1 MKKFLLFFLSLL
13 AIGTAQ
19 AAPNFKANT
28 KYRISCKKFNSSNS
42 YGSVVIGSNHS
53 KLVELYYNSGNSY
66 SDDSWWYI
74 NKSGNGYVI
83 VNAKSGQYLTFTTT
97 KNYRTKYVTLTNAA
111 SGNESQWIFD
121 INEDGYA
128 GIASASEGNGS
139 GYHFN
144 VRIDG
149 TNLFGAYRANYYD
162 ENELFKIYDEQGN
175 NVLLDNSGSGGETG
189 GGSGGET
196 GGEGTGTDDF
206 NATTYGKTSYGEY
219 WERTQLKQPIV
230 YTTSVADPVL
240 YSIANL
246 RTGRYVGV
254 GTSMNT
260 NTTCLT
266 EVYSASDRTQFYF
279 VQSGTGVQIF
289 TKDGQYVSTNYPTPD
304 NSVSDKRAGLSVVNG
319 TPNGNLWGF
328 GWTTNTYSGYTITKL
343 DNLSATDATQYKYNS
358 WNDYSLDNN
367 TGSSNV
373 HEVGLYEG
381 NDAGS
386 SFVFT
391 SADLRHAKY
400 LQNKGIDFGL
410 DVTPKAFAEAF
421 DSLRINDKQLV
432 YDGKGNAYFATLP
445 EGMRNGGDY
454 TAKVTYKLKTT
465 NAEGYTLK
473 VNGQEPDADG
483 YVTFDNV
490 DCETLYPIE
499 LTNAS
504 ENVDLSAKIQFTFLP
519 IVELN
524 CSSVNSKAYT
534 TGSLRVTDPASLG
547 YDSLMIAA
555 FKYRGA
561 SSSNYPK
568 RSYAIKLRDE
578 NGNSVDRKLLGYRS
592 DNNWI
597 LDAMYIDLACMRNR
611 VATDLWNAFE
621 CKPYYADREKKVRT
635 GTRGKFVEVILNG
648 QWWGLYCMTEKMD
661 RKQLKLKKFVPAS
674 LSTTGENEVHGVLY
688 KSNQW
693 TYEVFMGHESND
705 DNDNKQVIYPH
716 KKVSDYKNILGQETW
731 CEYEFKYPDYEDEA
745 VEWRPLHDA
754 ANMVATSFIL
764 NIDSV
769 KSRFDYPML
778 RDYYLFID
786 LLLATDNHGKNLFWY
801 AYDTQGPE
809 GDKLSLAPW
818 DLDGT
823 FGQDWDG
830 VITNTKDVTLDFDT
844 YIKNYEHGQFAIFDL
859 IKSRSE
865 WLQDLKDR
873 YAELRIKGVISGDS
887 IANRFANYASLFE
900 ASLADQRE
908 QNMWS
913 KTYHSRHKDIQ
924 GGATYAESWIRRRVN
939 WLDQK
944 YGFDAAVT
952 AINEAKAEAYFAAL
966 GGVGCISVNAG
977 KAQSVRIYNIAGQ
990 LVRNAQVGSGVTTI
1004 NGIPAGIYVV
1014 NGTKVM
1020 VK

>member
-42 YGSVVIGSNHS
+42 YGSVVIGSNHN
-53 KLVELYYNSGNSY
+53 KQVELYYDSGNSY

-83 VNAKSGQYLTFTTT
+83 VNAKSDQYLTFTTT
-97 KNYRTKYVTLTNAA
+97 RGNRTKYVTLTNAA
-111 SGNESQWIFD
+111 SGNESLWIFD

-196 GGEGTGTDDF
+196 GGEGTDDF

-254 GTSMNT
+254 GTSKNT
-260 NTTCLT
+260 RTTCLT

-304 NSVSDKRAGLSVVNG
+304 NSKSDKRAGLSVVNG

-343 DNLSATDATQYKYNS
+343 DNLSATDATQYEYNS

-381 NDAGS
+381 DDAGS

-454 TAKVTYKLKTT
+454 TAKVTYKLKAT

-504 ENVDLSAKIQFTFLP
+504 ENVDLSAKIRFTFLP

-661 RKQLKLKKFVPAS
+661 RKQLKLKKFVPAAQ
-674 LSTTGENEVHGVLY
+674 STTGENEVHGVLY

-865 WLQDLKDR
+865 WQQDLKDR

-900 ASLADQRE
+900 ASLATSA
-908 QNMWS
+908 N
-913 KTYHSRHKDIQ
+913 KTC
-924 GGATYAESWIRRRVN
+924 GAKHTIRATRTFRAVPHTPKVGYA
-939 WLDQK
+939 
-944 YGFDAAVT
+944 AA
-952 AINEAKAEAYFAAL
+952 
-966 GGVGCISVNAG
+966 
-977 KAQSVRIYNIAGQ
+977 
-990 LVRNAQVGSGVTTI
+990 
-1004 NGIPAGIYVV
+1004 
-1014 NGTKVM
+1014 
-1020 VK
+1020 

>member
-53 KLVELYYNSGNSY
+53 KLVELYYDSGNSY

-196 GGEGTGTDDF
+196 GGEGTDDF

-304 NSVSDKRAGLSVVNG
+304 NSVSDKRAGLGVVNG

-328 GWTTNTYSGYTITKL
+328 GWTTNTYLGYTITKL

-381 NDAGS
+381 DDAGS

-454 TAKVTYKLKTT
+454 TAKVTYKLKAT

-504 ENVDLSAKIQFTFLP
+504 ENVDLSAKIRFTFLP

-621 CKPYYADREKKVRT
+621 CKPYYADREKKVHT

-661 RKQLKLKKFVPAS
+661 RKQLKLKKFVPAAQ
-674 LSTTGENEVHGVLY
+674 STTGENEVHGVLY

-865 WLQDLKDR
+865 WQQDLKDR

-944 YGFDAAVT
+944 YGFDPAVT

>member
-196 GGEGTGTDDF
+196 GGEGTDDF

-319 TPNGNLWGF
+319 TPNGNFWGF

-343 DNLSATDATQYKYNS
+343 DNLSATDATQYEYNS

-400 LQNKGIDFGL
+400 LQNKGIDFGI

-454 TAKVTYKLKTT
+454 TAKVTYKLKAT

-504 ENVDLSAKIQFTFLP
+504 ENVDLSAKIRFTFLP

-661 RKQLKLKKFVPAS
+661 RKQLKLKKFVPAAQ
-674 LSTTGENEVHGVLY
+674 STTGENEVHGVLY

-716 KKVSDYKNILGQETW
+716 KKVSDYKNILGKETW

-865 WLQDLKDR
+865 WQQDLKDR
-873 YAELRIKGVISGDS
+873 YAELRIKGVISGDG

-908 QNMWS
+908 QDMWS
-913 KTYHSRHKDIQ
+913 KAYHSRHKDIQ

-990 LVRNAQVGSGVTTI
+990 LVRNAQVSSGVTTI

>member
-53 KLVELYYNSGNSY
+53 KLVELYYDSGNSY

-196 GGEGTGTDDF
+196 GGEGTDDF
-206 NATTYGKTSYGEY
+206 NATTHGKTSYGEY

-254 GTSMNT
+254 GTSKNT

-328 GWTTNTYSGYTITKL
+328 GWTTNTYLGYTITKL

-381 NDAGS
+381 DDAGS

-432 YDGKGNAYFATLP
+432 YDSKGNAYFATLP

-454 TAKVTYKLKTT
+454 TAKVTYKLKAT

-504 ENVDLSAKIQFTFLP
+504 ENVDLSANIRFTFLP

-524 CSSVNSKAYT
+524 CSNVNSKAYT
-534 TGSLRVTDPASLG
+534 TGSLRVTDPTSLG

-661 RKQLKLKKFVPAS
+661 RKQLKLKKFVPAAQ
-674 LSTTGENEVHGVLY
+674 STTGENEVHGVLY

>member
-53 KLVELYYNSGNSY
+53 KLVELYYDSGNSY

-196 GGEGTGTDDF
+196 GGEGTDDF

-304 NSVSDKRAGLSVVNG
+304 NSVSDKRAGLGVVNG

-328 GWTTNTYSGYTITKL
+328 GWTTNTYLGYTITKL

-381 NDAGS
+381 DDAGS

-454 TAKVTYKLKTT
+454 TAKVTYKLKAT

-504 ENVDLSAKIQFTFLP
+504 ENVDLSAKIRFTFLP

-661 RKQLKLKKFVPAS
+661 RKQLKLKKFVPAAQ
-674 LSTTGENEVHGVLY
+674 STTGENEVHGVLY

-731 CEYEFKYPDYEDEA
+731 CEYEFKNPDYEDEA

-865 WLQDLKDR
+865 WQQDLKDR

>member
-53 KLVELYYNSGNSY
+53 KLVELYYDSGNSY

-175 NVLLDNSGSGGETG
+175 NVLLDDSGSGGETG

-196 GGEGTGTDDF
+196 GGEGTDDF
-206 NATTYGKTSYGEY
+206 NATTHGKTSYGEY

-260 NTTCLT
+260 KTTCLT

-381 NDAGS
+381 DDAGS

-391 SADLRHAKY
+391 SADLRHANY

-504 ENVDLSAKIQFTFLP
+504 ENVDLSAKIRFTFLP

-661 RKQLKLKKFVPAS
+661 RKQLKLKKFVPAAQ
-674 LSTTGENEVHGVLY
+674 STTGENEVHGVLY

-716 KKVSDYKNILGQETW
+716 KKVSDYKNILGKETW

-778 RDYYLFID
+778 RDYYLFIE

-830 VITNTKDVTLDFDT
+830 VTTNTKDVTLDFDT

-865 WLQDLKDR
+865 WQQDLKDR
-873 YAELRIKGVISGDS
+873 YAELRTKGVISGDS

-1004 NGIPAGIYVV
+1004 NGISAGIYVV

>member
-53 KLVELYYNSGNSY
+53 KLVELYYDSGNSY

-196 GGEGTGTDDF
+196 GGEGTDDF
-206 NATTYGKTSYGEY
+206 KATTYGKTSYGEY

-381 NDAGS
+381 DDAGS

-454 TAKVTYKLKTT
+454 TAKVTYKLKAT

-504 ENVDLSAKIQFTFLP
+504 ENVDLSAKIRFTFLP

-865 WLQDLKDR
+865 WQQDLKDR

-977 KAQSVRIYNIAGQ
+977 KAQPVRIYDIAGQ

>member
-53 KLVELYYNSGNSY
+53 KLVELYYDSGNSY
-66 SDDSWWYI
+66 SDDSCWYI

-175 NVLLDNSGSGGETG
+175 NVLLDNSGSSGETG

-196 GGEGTGTDDF
+196 GGEGTDDF

-260 NTTCLT
+260 KTTCLT

-304 NSVSDKRAGLSVVNG
+304 NSKSDKRAGLSVVNG

-343 DNLSATDATQYKYNS
+343 DNLSATDATQYEYNS

-381 NDAGS
+381 DDAGS

-454 TAKVTYKLKTT
+454 TAKVTYKLKAT

-504 ENVDLSAKIQFTFLP
+504 ENVDLSANIRFTFLP

-661 RKQLKLKKFVPAS
+661 RKQLKLKKFVPAAQ
-674 LSTTGENEVHGVLY
+674 STTGENEVHGVLY

-865 WLQDLKDR
+865 WQQDLKDR

>member
-53 KLVELYYNSGNSY
+53 KLVELYYDSGNSY

-175 NVLLDNSGSGGETG
+175 NVLLDNSGSSGETG

-196 GGEGTGTDDF
+196 GGEGTDDF

-246 RTGRYVGV
+246 RTRRYVGV

-454 TAKVTYKLKTT
+454 TAKVTYKLKAT

-504 ENVDLSAKIQFTFLP
+504 ENVDLSAKIRFTFLP

-661 RKQLKLKKFVPAS
+661 RKQLKLKKFVPAAQ
-674 LSTTGENEVHGVLY
+674 STTGENEVHGVLY

-801 AYDTQGPE
+801 AYDIQGPE

-830 VITNTKDVTLDFDT
+830 MITNTKDVTLDFDT

-865 WLQDLKDR
+865 WQQDLKDR

-913 KTYHSRHKDIQ
+913 KAYHSRHKDIQ

>member
-53 KLVELYYNSGNSY
+53 KLVELYYDSGNSY

-196 GGEGTGTDDF
+196 GGEGTDDF

-343 DNLSATDATQYKYNS
+343 DNLSATDATQYEYNS

-381 NDAGS
+381 DDAGS

-454 TAKVTYKLKTT
+454 TAKVTYKLKAT

-504 ENVDLSAKIQFTFLP
+504 ENVDLSAKIRFTFLP

-661 RKQLKLKKFVPAS
+661 RKQLKLKKFVPAAQ
-674 LSTTGENEVHGVLY
+674 STTGENEVHGVLY

-865 WLQDLKDR
+865 WQQDLKDR

-908 QNMWS
+908 QDMWS
-913 KTYHSRHKDIQ
+913 KAYHSRHKDIQ

>member
-53 KLVELYYNSGNSY
+53 KLVELYYDSGNSY

-97 KNYRTKYVTLTNAA
+97 RGNRTKYVTLTNAA
-111 SGNESQWIFD
+111 SGNESLWIFD

-189 GGSGGET
+189 GE
-196 GGEGTGTDDF
+196 GTDDF

-304 NSVSDKRAGLSVVNG
+304 NSESDKRAGLSVVNG

-343 DNLSATDATQYKYNS
+343 DNLSATDATQYEYNS

-367 TGSSNV
+367 TGSNNV
-373 HEVGLYEG
+373 HEVGLYDG
-381 NDAGS
+381 DDAGS

-454 TAKVTYKLKTT
+454 TAKVTYKLKAT
-465 NAEGYTLK
+465 NAEAYTLK

-483 YVTFDNV
+483 YVTFENV
-490 DCETLYPIE
+490 NCETLYPIE

-504 ENVDLSAKIQFTFLP
+504 ENIDLSAKIRFTFLP

-648 QWWGLYCMTEKMD
+648 EWWGLYCMTEKMD
-661 RKQLKLKKFVPAS
+661 RKQLKLKKFVPAAQS
-674 LSTTGENEVHGVLY
+674 ATGEDEVHGVLY
-688 KSNQW
+688 KAKQW
-693 TYEVFMGHESND
+693 SYEVFMGHESND

-801 AYDTQGPE
+801 AYDIQGPE

-830 VITNTKDVTLDFDT
+830 LTTNTKDVMLDFDT
-844 YIKNYEHGQFAIFDL
+844 YIKEREHGQFAIFDL
-859 IKSRSE
+859 IKSRPE
-865 WLQDLKDR
+865 WKQDLKDR

-913 KTYHSRHKDIQ
+913 KEYHSRHKDIQ

-944 YGFDAAVT
+944 YGFDATVT

>member
-1 MKKFLLFFLSLL
+1 M
-13 AIGTAQ
+13 
-19 AAPNFKANT
+19 
-28 KYRISCKKFNSSNS
+28 
-42 YGSVVIGSNHS
+42 
-53 KLVELYYNSGNSY
+53 
-66 SDDSWWYI
+66 
-74 NKSGNGYVI
+74 
-83 VNAKSGQYLTFTTT
+83 
-97 KNYRTKYVTLTNAA
+97 
-111 SGNESQWIFD
+111 
-121 INEDGYA
+121 
-128 GIASASEGNGS
+128 
-139 GYHFN
+139 
-144 VRIDG
+144 
-149 TNLFGAYRANYYD
+149 
-162 ENELFKIYDEQGN
+162 
-175 NVLLDNSGSGGETG
+175 
-189 GGSGGET
+189 
-196 GGEGTGTDDF
+196 
-206 NATTYGKTSYGEY
+206 
-219 WERTQLKQPIV
+219 
-230 YTTSVADPVL
+230 
-240 YSIANL
+240 
-246 RTGRYVGV
+246 
-254 GTSMNT
+254 
-260 NTTCLT
+260 
-266 EVYSASDRTQFYF
+266 
-279 VQSGTGVQIF
+279 
-289 TKDGQYVSTNYPTPD
+289 
-304 NSVSDKRAGLSVVNG
+304 
-319 TPNGNLWGF
+319 
-328 GWTTNTYSGYTITKL
+328 
-343 DNLSATDATQYKYNS
+343 
-358 WNDYSLDNN
+358 
-367 TGSSNV
+367 
-373 HEVGLYEG
+373 
-381 NDAGS
+381 
-386 SFVFT
+386 
-391 SADLRHAKY
+391 
-400 LQNKGIDFGL
+400 
-410 DVTPKAFAEAF
+410 
-421 DSLRINDKQLV
+421 
-432 YDGKGNAYFATLP
+432 
-445 EGMRNGGDY
+445 
-454 TAKVTYKLKTT
+454 
-465 NAEGYTLK
+465 
-473 VNGQEPDADG
+473 
-483 YVTFDNV
+483 
-490 DCETLYPIE
+490 
-499 LTNAS
+499 
-504 ENVDLSAKIQFTFLP
+504 
-519 IVELN
+519 
-524 CSSVNSKAYT
+524 
-534 TGSLRVTDPASLG
+534 TDPASLG

-661 RKQLKLKKFVPAS
+661 RKQLKLKKFVPAAQ
-674 LSTTGENEVHGVLY
+674 STTGENEVHGVLY

-865 WLQDLKDR
+865 WQQDLKDR

-908 QNMWS
+908 QDMWS

-966 GGVGCISVNAG
+966 GGVGSISVNAG

-1004 NGIPAGIYVV
+1004 NGISAGIYVV

>member
-42 YGSVVIGSNHS
+42 YGSVVIGSNHN
-53 KLVELYYNSGNSY
+53 KQVELYYDSGNSY

-74 NKSGNGYVI
+74 RKSGNGYVI
-83 VNAKSGQYLTFTTT
+83 VNAKSSQYLTFTTAR
-97 KNYRTKYVTLTNAA
+97 NYRTKYVTLTNAA

-196 GGEGTGTDDF
+196 GGEGTDDF
-206 NATTYGKTSYGEY
+206 NATTHGKTSYGEY

-343 DNLSATDATQYKYNS
+343 DNLSATDATQYEYNS

-381 NDAGS
+381 DDAGS

-454 TAKVTYKLKTT
+454 TAKVTYKLKAT

-504 ENVDLSAKIQFTFLP
+504 ENVDLSANIRFTFLP

-524 CSSVNSKAYT
+524 CNSVNSKAYT

-865 WLQDLKDR
+865 WQQDLKDR

-908 QNMWS
+908 QDMWS

-944 YGFDAAVT
+944 YGFDATVT

-990 LVRNAQVGSGVTTI
+990 LVRNAQVSSGVTTI

>member
-53 KLVELYYNSGNSY
+53 KLVELYYDSGNSY

-175 NVLLDNSGSGGETG
+175 NVLLDNSGSSGETG

-196 GGEGTGTDDF
+196 GGEGTDDF

-260 NTTCLT
+260 KTTCLT

-454 TAKVTYKLKTT
+454 TAKVTYKLKAT

-504 ENVDLSAKIQFTFLP
+504 ENVDLSAKIRFTFLP

-661 RKQLKLKKFVPAS
+661 RKQLKLKKFVPAAQ
-674 LSTTGENEVHGVLY
+674 STTGENEVHGVLY

-844 YIKNYEHGQFAIFDL
+844 YIKDYEHGQFAIFDL

-865 WLQDLKDR
+865 WQQDLKDR

-977 KAQSVRIYNIAGQ
+977 RAQPVRIYNIAGQ

>member
-53 KLVELYYNSGNSY
+53 KLVELYYDSGNSY

-83 VNAKSGQYLTFTTT
+83 VNAKSDQYLTFTTT
-97 KNYRTKYVTLTNAA
+97 RGNRTKYVTLTNAA

-196 GGEGTGTDDF
+196 GGEGTDDF

-304 NSVSDKRAGLSVVNG
+304 NSVSDKRAGLGVVNG

-381 NDAGS
+381 DDAGS

-454 TAKVTYKLKTT
+454 TAKVTYKLKAT

-504 ENVDLSAKIQFTFLP
+504 ENVDLSAKIRFTFLP

-661 RKQLKLKKFVPAS
+661 RKQLKLKKFVPAAQ
-674 LSTTGENEVHGVLY
+674 STTGENEVHGVLY

-865 WLQDLKDR
+865 WQQDLKDR
-873 YAELRIKGVISGDS
+873 YAELRMKGVISGDS

-908 QNMWS
+908 QDMWS
-913 KTYHSRHKDIQ
+913 KAYHSRHKDIQ

>member
-53 KLVELYYNSGNSY
+53 KQVELYYDSGNSY

-74 NKSGNGYVI
+74 RKSGNGYVI
-83 VNAKSGQYLTFTTT
+83 VNAKSDQYLTFTTT
-97 KNYRTKYVTLTNAA
+97 RGNRTKYVTLTNAA

-196 GGEGTGTDDF
+196 GGEGTDDF

-246 RTGRYVGV
+246 RTRRYVGV
-254 GTSMNT
+254 GTSKNT
-260 NTTCLT
+260 RTTCLT

-304 NSVSDKRAGLSVVNG
+304 NSKSDKRAGLSVVNG

-343 DNLSATDATQYKYNS
+343 DNLSATDATQYEYNS

-381 NDAGS
+381 DDAGS

-454 TAKVTYKLKTT
+454 TAKVTYKLKAT

-504 ENVDLSAKIQFTFLP
+504 ENVDLSANIRFTFLP

-661 RKQLKLKKFVPAS
+661 RKQLKLKKFVPAAQ
-674 LSTTGENEVHGVLY
+674 STTGENEVHGVLY

-865 WLQDLKDR
+865 WQQDLKER

-913 KTYHSRHKDIQ
+913 KAYHSRHKDIQ

>member
-53 KLVELYYNSGNSY
+53 KLVELYYDSGNSY

-196 GGEGTGTDDF
+196 GGEGTDDF
-206 NATTYGKTSYGEY
+206 NATTHGKTSYGEY

-260 NTTCLT
+260 KTTCLT

-319 TPNGNLWGF
+319 TPNGNLWDF

-343 DNLSATDATQYKYNS
+343 DNLSATDATQYEYNS

-381 NDAGS
+381 DDAGS

-705 DNDNKQVIYPH
+705 DNDYKQVIYPH
-716 KKVSDYKNILGQETW
+716 KKVSDYKNILGKETW

-865 WLQDLKDR
+865 WQQDLKDR

>member
-53 KLVELYYNSGNSY
+53 KLVELYYDSGNSY

-196 GGEGTGTDDF
+196 GGEGTDDF

-343 DNLSATDATQYKYNS
+343 DNLSATDATQYEYNS

-381 NDAGS
+381 DDAGS

-661 RKQLKLKKFVPAS
+661 RKQLKLKKFVPAAQ
-674 LSTTGENEVHGVLY
+674 STTGENEVHGVLY

-865 WLQDLKDR
+865 WQQDLKDR

-913 KTYHSRHKDIQ
+913 KAYHSRHKDIQ

>member
-19 AAPNFKANT
+19 ADPNFKANT

-53 KLVELYYNSGNSY
+53 KLVELYYDSGNSY

-196 GGEGTGTDDF
+196 GGEGTDDF

-230 YTTSVADPVL
+230 YTTSVAGPVL

-343 DNLSATDATQYKYNS
+343 DNLSATDATQYEYNS

-381 NDAGS
+381 DDAGS

-454 TAKVTYKLKTT
+454 TAKVTYKLKAT

-504 ENVDLSAKIQFTFLP
+504 ENVDLSANIRFTFLP

-661 RKQLKLKKFVPAS
+661 RKQLKLKKFVPAAQ
-674 LSTTGENEVHGVLY
+674 STTGENEVHGVLY

-865 WLQDLKDR
+865 WQQDLKDR

>member
-53 KLVELYYNSGNSY
+53 KLVELYYDSGNSY

-196 GGEGTGTDDF
+196 GGEGTDDF

-319 TPNGNLWGF
+319 TPNGNLWDF
-328 GWTTNTYSGYTITKL
+328 GWTANTYSGYTITKL
-343 DNLSATDATQYKYNS
+343 DNLSATDATQYEYNS

-381 NDAGS
+381 DDAGS

-432 YDGKGNAYFATLP
+432 YDGKGNTYFATLP

-454 TAKVTYKLKTT
+454 TAKVTYKLKAT

-504 ENVDLSAKIQFTFLP
+504 ENVDLSAKIRFTFLP

-693 TYEVFMGHESND
+693 SYEVFMGHESND

-865 WLQDLKDR
+865 WQQDLKDR
-873 YAELRIKGVISGDS
+873 YAELRMKGVISGDS

-900 ASLADQRE
+900 ASLAGQRE

-913 KTYHSRHKDIQ
+913 KAYHSRHKDIQ

-966 GGVGCISVNAG
+966 GGVGSISVNAG
-977 KAQSVRIYNIAGQ
+977 KAQPVRIYNIAGQ

>member
-53 KLVELYYNSGNSY
+53 KLVELYYDSGNSY

-128 GIASASEGNGS
+128 GITSASEGNGS
-139 GYHFN
+139 GYNFD
-144 VRIDG
+144 VRADG
-149 TNLFGAYRANYYD
+149 TNLFGAYKNNGYNN
-162 ENELFKIYDEQGN
+162 NELFKIYDEQGN

-196 GGEGTGTDDF
+196 GGEGTDDF

-246 RTGRYVGV
+246 RTRRYVGV

-343 DNLSATDATQYKYNS
+343 DNLSATDATQYEYNS

-381 NDAGS
+381 DDAGS

-705 DNDNKQVIYPH
+705 DNDYKQVIYPH

-865 WLQDLKDR
+865 WQQDLKDR
-873 YAELRIKGVISGDS
+873 YAELRMKGVISGDS

-913 KTYHSRHKDIQ
+913 KAYHSRHKDIQ

>member
-53 KLVELYYNSGNSY
+53 KLVELYYDSGNSY

-196 GGEGTGTDDF
+196 GGEGTDDF
-206 NATTYGKTSYGEY
+206 NATTHGKTSYGEY

-343 DNLSATDATQYKYNS
+343 DNLSTTDATQYEYNS

-381 NDAGS
+381 DDAGS

-454 TAKVTYKLKTT
+454 TAKVTYKLKAT

-504 ENVDLSAKIQFTFLP
+504 ENVDLSAKIRFTFLP

-661 RKQLKLKKFVPAS
+661 RKQLKLKKFVPAAQ
-674 LSTTGENEVHGVLY
+674 STTGENEVHGVLY

-801 AYDTQGPE
+801 AYDIQGPE

-865 WLQDLKDR
+865 WQQDLKDR

-913 KTYHSRHKDIQ
+913 KAYHSRHKDIQ

-944 YGFDAAVT
+944 YGFDPAVT

>member
-53 KLVELYYNSGNSY
+53 KQVELYYDSGNSY

-128 GIASASEGNGS
+128 GIACASEGNGS

-196 GGEGTGTDDF
+196 GGEGTDDF

-319 TPNGNLWGF
+319 TPNGNFWGF

-343 DNLSATDATQYKYNS
+343 DNLSATDATQYEYNS

-400 LQNKGIDFGL
+400 LQNKGIDFGI

-454 TAKVTYKLKTT
+454 TAKVTYKLKAT

-504 ENVDLSAKIQFTFLP
+504 ENVDLSAKIRFTFLP

-661 RKQLKLKKFVPAS
+661 RKQLKLKKFVPAAQ
-674 LSTTGENEVHGVLY
+674 STTGENEVHGVLY

-716 KKVSDYKNILGQETW
+716 KKVSDYKNILGKETW

-913 KTYHSRHKDIQ
+913 KAYHSRHKDIQ

-1004 NGIPAGIYVV
+1004 NDIPAGIYVV

>member
-53 KLVELYYNSGNSY
+53 KLVELYYDSGNSY

-97 KNYRTKYVTLTNAA
+97 KSYRTKYVTLTNAA

-121 INEDGYA
+121 INEEGYA

-196 GGEGTGTDDF
+196 GGEGTDDF

-260 NTTCLT
+260 RTTCLT

-381 NDAGS
+381 DDAGS

-465 NAEGYTLK
+465 NAEDYTLK

-504 ENVDLSAKIQFTFLP
+504 ENVDLSAKIRFTFLP

-661 RKQLKLKKFVPAS
+661 RKQLKLKKFVPAAQ
-674 LSTTGENEVHGVLY
+674 STTGENEVHGVLY

-865 WLQDLKDR
+865 WQQDLKDR
-873 YAELRIKGVISGDS
+873 YAELRIKGVISGDG

-913 KTYHSRHKDIQ
+913 KAYHSRHKDIQ

-1004 NGIPAGIYVV
+1004 NGISAGIYVV

>member
-53 KLVELYYNSGNSY
+53 KLVELYYDSGNSY

-196 GGEGTGTDDF
+196 GGEGTDDF

-343 DNLSATDATQYKYNS
+343 DNLSATDATQYEYNS

-381 NDAGS
+381 DDAGS

-454 TAKVTYKLKTT
+454 TAKVTYKLKAT

-504 ENVDLSAKIQFTFLP
+504 ENVDLSAKIRFTFLP

-661 RKQLKLKKFVPAS
+661 RKQLKLKKFVPAAQ
-674 LSTTGENEVHGVLY
+674 STTGENEVHGVLY

-716 KKVSDYKNILGQETW
+716 KKVSDYKNILGKETW

-865 WLQDLKDR
+865 WQQDLKDR

-908 QNMWS
+908 QDMWS

-990 LVRNAQVGSGVTTI
+990 LVHNAQVGSGVTTI

>member
-53 KLVELYYNSGNSY
+53 KLVELYYDSGNSY

-128 GIASASEGNGS
+128 GITSASEGNGS
-139 GYHFN
+139 GYNFD
-144 VRIDG
+144 VRADG
-149 TNLFGAYRANYYD
+149 TNLFGAYKNNGYNN
-162 ENELFKIYDEQGN
+162 NELFKIYDEQGN

-196 GGEGTGTDDF
+196 GGEGTDDF

-343 DNLSATDATQYKYNS
+343 DNLSATDATQYEYNS

-381 NDAGS
+381 DDAGS

-454 TAKVTYKLKTT
+454 TAKVTYKLKAT

-504 ENVDLSAKIQFTFLP
+504 ENVDLSANIRFTFLP

-674 LSTTGENEVHGVLY
+674 LSTTGKNEVQDR
-688 KSNQW
+688 KS
-693 TYEVFMGHESND
+693 TV
-705 DNDNKQVIYPH
+705 
-716 KKVSDYKNILGQETW
+716 
-731 CEYEFKYPDYEDEA
+731 
-745 VEWRPLHDA
+745 
-754 ANMVATSFIL
+754 
-764 NIDSV
+764 
-769 KSRFDYPML
+769 
-778 RDYYLFID
+778 
-786 LLLATDNHGKNLFWY
+786 
-801 AYDTQGPE
+801 
-809 GDKLSLAPW
+809 
-818 DLDGT
+818 
-823 FGQDWDG
+823 
-830 VITNTKDVTLDFDT
+830 
-844 YIKNYEHGQFAIFDL
+844 
-859 IKSRSE
+859 
-865 WLQDLKDR
+865 
-873 YAELRIKGVISGDS
+873 
-887 IANRFANYASLFE
+887 
-900 ASLADQRE
+900 
-908 QNMWS
+908 
-913 KTYHSRHKDIQ
+913 
-924 GGATYAESWIRRRVN
+924 
-939 WLDQK
+939 
-944 YGFDAAVT
+944 
-952 AINEAKAEAYFAAL
+952 
-966 GGVGCISVNAG
+966 
-977 KAQSVRIYNIAGQ
+977 
-990 LVRNAQVGSGVTTI
+990 
-1004 NGIPAGIYVV
+1004 
-1014 NGTKVM
+1014 
-1020 VK
+1020 

>member
-53 KLVELYYNSGNSY
+53 KLVELYYDSGNSY

-196 GGEGTGTDDF
+196 GGEGTDDF
-206 NATTYGKTSYGEY
+206 NATTHGKTSYGEY

-254 GTSMNT
+254 GTSKNT

-328 GWTTNTYSGYTITKL
+328 GWTTNTYLGYTITKL

-381 NDAGS
+381 DDAGS

-432 YDGKGNAYFATLP
+432 YDSKGNAYFATLP

-454 TAKVTYKLKTT
+454 TAKVTYKLKAT
-465 NAEGYTLK
+465 NAEGETEEFVVSPGGVPAAFVWKTVSDQYGKFSMIKVIRGKVTSDMSLYNMTTGNTEKLGRLYTMKGKKAEETKEICCGDIGAIGKMDKVKTGDTLCEPKTYVKFAPLAFAPACYERAISPKTKQEIEKLGTGLNKLNEEDPTFSVTNNAETHQTVISGAGDIQIDVLCSKLKSRFGVDAELDTPRVAYREKIRSTVRKQGRYKKQTGGSGQFGDVHIIFEPQTEQEDMIFEENVFGGSVPKNYFPAVEKGLRESCLHGVLAGYPVVFLKATLVDGSYHPVDSSEIAFKLAANLAFKAALPEAKPVLMEPIGELK
-473 VNGQEPDADG
+473 VTVPDNYVGDVMGDLNKRRGRVMGMNPTGDG
-483 YVTFDNV
+483 EQVLEAEV
-490 DCETLYPIE
+490 PMAE
-499 LTNAS
+499 
-504 ENVDLSAKIQFTFLP
+504 
-519 IVELN
+519 
-524 CSSVNSKAYT
+524 
-534 TGSLRVTDPASLG
+534 
-547 YDSLMIAA
+547 MM
-555 FKYRGA
+555 
-561 SSSNYPK
+561 
-568 RSYAIKLRDE
+568 SYAIDLRSMTQSRGTFTF
-578 NGNSVDRKLLGYRS
+578 N
-592 DNNWI
+592 
-597 LDAMYIDLACMRNR
+597 
-611 VATDLWNAFE
+611 F
-621 CKPYYADREKKVRT
+621 VR
-635 GTRGKFVEVILNG
+635 
-648 QWWGLYCMTEKMD
+648 
-661 RKQLKLKKFVPAS
+661 
-674 LSTTGENEVHGVLY
+674 
-688 KSNQW
+688 
-693 TYEVFMGHESND
+693 
-705 DNDNKQVIYPH
+705 
-716 KKVSDYKNILGQETW
+716 
-731 CEYEFKYPDYEDEA
+731 YEDC
-745 VEWRPLHDA
+745 PA
-754 ANMVATSFIL
+754 AAQE
-764 NIDSV
+764 
-769 KSRFDYPML
+769 K
-778 RDYYLFID
+778 
-786 LLLATDNHGKNLFWY
+786 
-801 AYDTQGPE
+801 
-809 GDKLSLAPW
+809 
-818 DLDGT
+818 
-823 FGQDWDG
+823 
-830 VITNTKDVTLDFDT
+830 
-844 YIKNYEHGQFAIFDL
+844 AI
-859 IKSRSE
+859 
-865 WLQDLKDR
+865 
-873 YAELRIKGVISGDS
+873 
-887 IANRFANYASLFE
+887 
-900 ASLADQRE
+900 
-908 QNMWS
+908 
-913 KTYHSRHKDIQ
+913 
-924 GGATYAESWIRRRVN
+924 
-939 WLDQK
+939 
-944 YGFDAAVT
+944 AA
-952 AINEAKAEAYFAAL
+952 AKALAEAE
-966 GGVGCISVNAG
+966 
-977 KAQSVRIYNIAGQ
+977 
-990 LVRNAQVGSGVTTI
+990 
-1004 NGIPAGIYVV
+1004 
-1014 NGTKVM
+1014 
-1020 VK
+1020 

>member
-53 KLVELYYNSGNSY
+53 KLVELYYDSGNSY

-175 NVLLDNSGSGGETG
+175 NVLLDNSGSSGETG

-206 NATTYGKTSYGEY
+206 NTATYGKTSYGEY

-343 DNLSATDATQYKYNS
+343 DNLSATDATQYEYNS

-381 NDAGS
+381 DDAGS

-400 LQNKGIDFGL
+400 LQNKGIDFGI

-454 TAKVTYKLKTT
+454 TAKVTYKLKAT

-504 ENVDLSAKIQFTFLP
+504 ENVDLSAKIRFTFLP

-661 RKQLKLKKFVPAS
+661 RKQLKLKKFVPAAQ
-674 LSTTGENEVHGVLY
+674 STTGENEVHGVLY

-705 DNDNKQVIYPH
+705 DNDYKQVIYPH
-716 KKVSDYKNILGQETW
+716 KKVSDYKNILGKETW

-865 WLQDLKDR
+865 WQQDLKDR

-944 YGFDAAVT
+944 YGFDPAVT

>member
-53 KLVELYYNSGNSY
+53 KLVELYYDSGNSY

-175 NVLLDNSGSGGETG
+175 NVLLDNSGSSGETG

-196 GGEGTGTDDF
+196 GGEGTDDF

-260 NTTCLT
+260 KTTCLT

-504 ENVDLSAKIQFTFLP
+504 ENVDLSAKIRFTFLP

-524 CSSVNSKAYT
+524 CNSVNSKAYT

-661 RKQLKLKKFVPAS
+661 RKQLKLKKFVPAAQ
-674 LSTTGENEVHGVLY
+674 STTGENEVHGVLY

-865 WLQDLKDR
+865 WQQDLKDR

-977 KAQSVRIYNIAGQ
+977 KAQPVRIYNIAGQ

>member
-189 GGSGGET
+189 GE
-196 GGEGTGTDDF
+196 GTDDF

-319 TPNGNLWGF
+319 TPNGNFWGF

-343 DNLSATDATQYKYNS
+343 DNLSATDATQYEYNS

-400 LQNKGIDFGL
+400 LQNKGIDFGI

-454 TAKVTYKLKTT
+454 TAKVTYKLKAT

-504 ENVDLSAKIQFTFLP
+504 ENVDLSAKIRFTFLP

-865 WLQDLKDR
+865 WQQDLKNR

-908 QNMWS
+908 QDMWS

-990 LVRNAQVGSGVTTI
+990 LVRNAQVSSGVTTI

>member
-53 KLVELYYNSGNSY
+53 KLVELYYDSGNSY

-97 KNYRTKYVTLTNAA
+97 RGNRTKYVTLTYAA
-111 SGNESQWIFD
+111 SGNESLWIFD

-189 GGSGGET
+189 GE
-196 GGEGTGTDDF
+196 GTDDF

-343 DNLSATDATQYKYNS
+343 DNLSATDATQYEYNS

-367 TGSSNV
+367 TGSNNV
-373 HEVGLYEG
+373 HEVGLYDG
-381 NDAGS
+381 DDAGS

-454 TAKVTYKLKTT
+454 TAKVTYKLKAT
-465 NAEGYTLK
+465 NAEAYTLK

-483 YVTFDNV
+483 YVTFENV
-490 DCETLYPIE
+490 NCETLYPIE

-504 ENVDLSAKIQFTFLP
+504 ENIDLSAKIRFTFLP

-648 QWWGLYCMTEKMD
+648 EWWGLYCMTEKMD
-661 RKQLKLKKFVPAS
+661 RKQLKLKKFVPAAQS
-674 LSTTGENEVHGVLY
+674 ATGEDEVHGVLY
-688 KSNQW
+688 KAKQW
-693 TYEVFMGHESND
+693 SYEVFMGHESND

-801 AYDTQGPE
+801 AYDIQGPE

-830 VITNTKDVTLDFDT
+830 LTTNTKDVMLDFDT
-844 YIKNYEHGQFAIFDL
+844 YIKEREHGQFAIFDL
-859 IKSRSE
+859 IKSRPE
-865 WLQDLKDR
+865 WKQDLKDR

-913 KTYHSRHKDIQ
+913 KEYHSRHKDIQ

-944 YGFDAAVT
+944 YGFDATVT

>member
-42 YGSVVIGSNHS
+42 YGSVVIGSNHN
-53 KLVELYYNSGNSY
+53 KQVELYYDSGNSY

-83 VNAKSGQYLTFTTT
+83 VNAQSGQYLTFTTT

-196 GGEGTGTDDF
+196 GGEGTDDF
-206 NATTYGKTSYGEY
+206 NATTHGKTSYGEY

-319 TPNGNLWGF
+319 TPNGNLWDF

-343 DNLSATDATQYKYNS
+343 DNLSATDATQYEYNS

-381 NDAGS
+381 DDAGS

-504 ENVDLSAKIQFTFLP
+504 ENVDLSANIRFTFLP

-865 WLQDLKDR
+865 WQQDLKNR

-908 QNMWS
+908 QDMWS

-966 GGVGCISVNAG
+966 DGVGCISVNAG

-990 LVRNAQVGSGVTTI
+990 LVRNAQVSSGVTTI

>member
-53 KLVELYYNSGNSY
+53 KLVELYYDSGNSY

-128 GIASASEGNGS
+128 GITSASEGNGS
-139 GYHFN
+139 GYNFD
-144 VRIDG
+144 VRADG
-149 TNLFGAYRANYYD
+149 TNLFGAYKNNGYNN
-162 ENELFKIYDEQGN
+162 NELFKIYDEQGN

-189 GGSGGET
+189 GE
-196 GGEGTGTDDF
+196 GTDDF

-246 RTGRYVGV
+246 RTRRYVGV

-343 DNLSATDATQYKYNS
+343 DNLSATDATQYEYNS

-381 NDAGS
+381 DDAGS

-454 TAKVTYKLKTT
+454 TAKVTYKLKAT

-504 ENVDLSAKIQFTFLP
+504 ENVDLSANIRFTFLP

-661 RKQLKLKKFVPAS
+661 RKQLKLKKFVPAAQ
-674 LSTTGENEVHGVLY
+674 STTGENEVHGVLY

>member
-53 KLVELYYNSGNSY
+53 KLVELYYDSGNSY

-175 NVLLDNSGSGGETG
+175 NVLLDNSVSGGETG

-196 GGEGTGTDDF
+196 GGEGTDDF
-206 NATTYGKTSYGEY
+206 KATTYGKTSYGEY

-454 TAKVTYKLKTT
+454 TAKVTYKLKAT

-504 ENVDLSAKIQFTFLP
+504 ENVDLSAEIRFTFLP

-578 NGNSVDRKLLGYRS
+578 NGNSIDRKLLGYRS

-661 RKQLKLKKFVPAS
+661 RKQLKLKKFVPAAE
-674 LSTTGENEVHGVLY
+674 STTGKNEVHGVLY
-688 KSNQW
+688 KANQW
-693 TYEVFMGHESND
+693 SYEVFMGHESND

-716 KKVSDYKNILGQETW
+716 KKVSDYNNILGKETW

-801 AYDTQGPE
+801 AYDIQGPE

-830 VITNTKDVTLDFDT
+830 VTTKTNDVTLDFDT

-990 LVRNAQVGSGVTTI
+990 LVRNALVGSGVTTI

>member
-53 KLVELYYNSGNSY
+53 KLVELYYDSGNSY

-196 GGEGTGTDDF
+196 GGEGTDDF

-319 TPNGNLWGF
+319 TPNGNFWGF

-343 DNLSATDATQYKYNS
+343 DNLSATDATQYEYNS

-381 NDAGS
+381 DDAGS

-454 TAKVTYKLKTT
+454 TAKVTYKLKAT

-504 ENVDLSAKIQFTFLP
+504 ENVDLSAKIRFTFLP

-661 RKQLKLKKFVPAS
+661 RKQLKLKKFVPAAQ
-674 LSTTGENEVHGVLY
+674 STTGENEVHGVLY

-865 WLQDLKDR
+865 WQQDLKDR
-873 YAELRIKGVISGDS
+873 YAELRMKGVISGDS

-913 KTYHSRHKDIQ
+913 KAYHSRHKDIQ

-977 KAQSVRIYNIAGQ
+977 KAQPVRIYNIAGQ

>member
-53 KLVELYYNSGNSY
+53 KLVELYYDSGNSY

-128 GIASASEGNGS
+128 GIVSASEGNGS

-196 GGEGTGTDDF
+196 GGEGTDDF
-206 NATTYGKTSYGEY
+206 NATTHGKTSYGEY

-319 TPNGNLWGF
+319 TPNGNLWDF

-381 NDAGS
+381 DDAGS

-504 ENVDLSAKIQFTFLP
+504 ENVDLSAKIRFTFLP

-865 WLQDLKDR
+865 WQQDLKNR

-908 QNMWS
+908 QDMWS

-990 LVRNAQVGSGVTTI
+990 LVRNAQVSSGVTTI

>member
-53 KLVELYYNSGNSY
+53 KLVELYYDSGNSY

-111 SGNESQWIFD
+111 SGNESLWIFD

-175 NVLLDNSGSGGETG
+175 NVLLDNSGSSGETG

-196 GGEGTGTDDF
+196 GGEGTDDF

-254 GTSMNT
+254 GTSKNT

-381 NDAGS
+381 DDAGS

-454 TAKVTYKLKTT
+454 TAKVTYKLKAT

-504 ENVDLSAKIQFTFLP
+504 ENVDLSAKIRFTFLP

-524 CSSVNSKAYT
+524 CSSVSSKAYT

-716 KKVSDYKNILGQETW
+716 KKVSDYKNILGKETW

-865 WLQDLKDR
+865 WQQDLKDR
-873 YAELRIKGVISGDS
+873 YAELRMKGVISGDS

-908 QNMWS
+908 QDMWS

-977 KAQSVRIYNIAGQ
+977 KAQSVRIYDIAGQ

>member
-19 AAPNFKANT
+19 AAPKFKANT

-53 KLVELYYNSGNSY
+53 KLVELYYDSGNSY

-196 GGEGTGTDDF
+196 GGESTDDF

-260 NTTCLT
+260 KTTCLT

-343 DNLSATDATQYKYNS
+343 DNLSATDATQYEYNS

-504 ENVDLSAKIQFTFLP
+504 ENVDLSAKIRFTFLP

-561 SSSNYPK
+561 SSSNYQK

-661 RKQLKLKKFVPAS
+661 RKQLKLKKFVPAAQ
-674 LSTTGENEVHGVLY
+674 STTGENEVHGVLY

-705 DNDNKQVIYPH
+705 DNDYKQVIYPH
-716 KKVSDYKNILGQETW
+716 KKVSDYKNILGKETW

-865 WLQDLKDR
+865 WQQDLKDR

-908 QNMWS
+908 QDMWS
-913 KTYHSRHKDIQ
+913 KAYHSRHKDIQ

-977 KAQSVRIYNIAGQ
+977 KAQPVRIYNIAGQ

-1004 NGIPAGIYVV
+1004 NGISAGIYVV